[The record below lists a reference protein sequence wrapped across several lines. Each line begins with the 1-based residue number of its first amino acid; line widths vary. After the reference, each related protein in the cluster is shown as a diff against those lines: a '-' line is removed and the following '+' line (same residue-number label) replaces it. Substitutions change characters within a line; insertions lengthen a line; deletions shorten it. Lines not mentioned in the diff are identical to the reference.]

1 MRSFGI
7 DVEGAGAG
15 IEAPVPVA
23 VAEVDPVGGDLAVVA
38 AADGYRFGASSRVSE
53 RFARRVDDKFDG
65 IEATQAPNGLPVL
78 TGNALATA
86 GCGLEGDITTGYYA
100 ILVGAISNGH
110 VANGGRR
117 PLTNSKCEYFTL
129 PVRTLPRRGL
139 AERNPNSECASQAQV
154 HRGS

>member
-1 MRSFGI
+1 VRSFGI
-7 DVEGAGAG
+7 DVEGAGTG
-15 IEAPVPVA
+15 IEVPVPVA
-23 VAEVDPVGGDLAVVA
+23 VAGIDPVGGDLSVFG
-38 AADGYRFGASSRVSE
+38 AADGFRFVASSRVSE

-78 TGNALATA
+78 TGNALATV
-86 GCGLEGDITTGYYA
+86 GCITTGYYA

-117 PLTNSKCEYFTL
+117 PLTNSKYEYFTL

-139 AERNPNSECASQAQV
+139 AEPNPNSECASQAQV